1 MTAKLTDFRQS
12 LIRELTEFIRDQ
24 ADALSLRDLYQLIT
38 DLPAVRERLRNIP
51 VETYPYLTK
60 QLQFLCL
67 FIEEQLAERKGG
79 LSDAALREA
88 AFALRY
94 FQRTPDLIPDSI
106 PHMGLSHMG
115 LLDDAIIVDIVLQ
128 RQHSAFKRSSHGEK
142 LSRPEPNF
150 EVDELLSI
158 ISPLRLSS
166 FCMSLANRS
175 SA

>member
-1 MTAKLTDFRQS
+1 MIAKLTDFKQS
-12 LIRELTEFIRDQ
+12 LIRELTEFIRNQ

-38 DLPAVRERLRNIP
+38 DLPAVRERFRTIP
-51 VETYPYLTK
+51 VETYPYLTN
-60 QLQFLCL
+60 QLEFLCL
-67 FIEEQLAERKGG
+67 FIEERLGERNGG
-79 LSDAALREA
+79 LSDAALGEA

-106 PHMGLSHMG
+106 PHMGL
-115 LLDDAIIVDIVLQ
+115 LDDAIIVDIELQ
-128 RQHSAFKRSSHGEK
+128 RQHNAFKRSSHGEK
-142 LSRPEPNF
+142 LTWPEPKF

-166 FCMSLANRS
+166 FCTSLANRS

>member
-94 FQRTPDLIPDSI
+94 FQRAPDLIPDSI
-106 PHMGLSHMG
+106 PDMG

-142 LSRPEPNF
+142 LSWPEPKF

-166 FCMSLANRS
+166 FCKSLANRS